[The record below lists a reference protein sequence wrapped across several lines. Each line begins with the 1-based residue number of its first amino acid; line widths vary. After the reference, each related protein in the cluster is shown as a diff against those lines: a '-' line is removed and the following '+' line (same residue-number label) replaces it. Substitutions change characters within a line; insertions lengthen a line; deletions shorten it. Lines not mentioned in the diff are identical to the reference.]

1 MKNMQ
6 RALRRHHAARLKA
19 ARAHWHWGRS
29 LQGNAQALGKV
40 VNTPCHCSCWQCG
53 NPRRHRKEPSAAER
67 SLAELTLAEQAKHGQ
82 STWQLRGNCAAST
95 RQLRGKYEAN
105 TRQVRGKY
113 EASTRQ
119 VRGKYEASTRQ
130 VRGAHT
136 AKNPKTPTTS
146 PHAPSQPF
154 MPCNPHKHCF

>member
-95 RQLRGKYEAN
+95 RQI
-105 TRQVRGKY
+105 RGKY

-119 VRGKYEASTRQ
+119 VRGKYEVRTQQRTPKPRQPAPMRLPSHLCPATRINTASSLSQTNL
-130 VRGAHT
+130 VF
-136 AKNPKTPTTS
+136 PF
-146 PHAPSQPF
+146 APSA
-154 MPCNPHKHCF
+154 